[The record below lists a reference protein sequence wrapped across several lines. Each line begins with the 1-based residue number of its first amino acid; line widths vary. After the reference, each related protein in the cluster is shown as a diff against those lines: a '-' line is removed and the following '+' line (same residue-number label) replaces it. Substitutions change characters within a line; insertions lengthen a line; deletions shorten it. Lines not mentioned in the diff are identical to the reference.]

1 MKGKT
6 MKKTIISIISA
17 VLCVV
22 LLFSVTACQNEADTQ
37 TSEPP
42 ESDDEQK
49 TVDDYVTLGDYL
61 GIEYTPTTPAEVT
74 DSDVENSIK
83 SSISSY
89 AETEEVTDRP
99 VQEGDVVNIDYVGRI
114 DGEEFSGGSYKG
126 WDLEIGSNSFI
137 EGFEDGLI
145 GAQIGQTLDVTTRF
159 PNEYKNDPSLSGKE
173 AIFTVTVN
181 SITQTVYPEL
191 TDEFVKENLGYDS
204 ADEYR
209 AAVRRNLEESAQS
222 TASNTDKNT
231 ILNTVIENAQLKSY
245 PQDILD
251 EINAKYIE
259 LYENQAN
266 SYGYDSIEDYLA
278 AYEVEMSDFE
288 KQIESYSKSMLK
300 SDLVFEAIAKKE
312 GIEVTDEM
320 LEEAKQVYISNKGY
334 DSEAEFEKGMG
345 MYFDEYYSQ
354 YYAPYEDYTLEYEV
368 MIAKAQDLVIQNAK
382 IAE

>member
-1 MKGKT
+1 MKGKK
-6 MKKTIISIISA
+6 MKKTIVSIISA
-17 VLCVV
+17 AICM
-22 LLFSVTACQNEADTQ
+22 LLLAAFGCQKDAETQ
-37 TSEPP
+37 TAEPSQP
-42 ESDDEQK
+42 AEEV
-49 TVDDYVTLGDYL
+49 VDAEEYVTLGDYL
-61 GIEYTPTTPAEVT
+61 GIEYTPATPAEVT
-74 DSDVENSIK
+74 DADVEDSIK

-89 AETEEVTDRP
+89 AETEEVTARP

-159 PNEYKNDPSLSGKE
+159 PNEYKNDPSLAGKE

-312 GIEVTDEM
+312 GIEVTDDM

-354 YYAPYEDYTLEYEV
+354 YYAPYKAYTLEYEV

-382 IAE
+382 VAE